1 VQSPPKY
8 GDMGGHVALL
18 ADAGC
23 YVLTDE
29 EVLGV
34 RGLPHGSNE
43 VVTYRDGKV
52 VHRTVMPAE
61 VALAADRSH

>member
-1 VQSPPKY
+1 MQSPPEY

-43 VVTYRDGKV
+43 VVTYRDGQSCAPDS
-52 VHRTVMPAE
+52 HAR
-61 VALAADRSH
+61 RSGARSG